1 MIYLI
6 IALWF
11 IGSVLLAYDLGLS
24 KSYSHTTSMVL
35 DLLAEENFVKYHYNE
50 NGEMVLEPLE
60 EVEETD
66 EV

>member
-11 IGSVLLAYDLGLS
+11 IGSILLAYDLGRN
-24 KSYSHTTSMVL
+24 KSYGHTTSIIL
-35 DLLAEENFVKYHYNE
+35 DLLAEENFVKYHYDE
-50 NGEMVLEPLE
+50 NGEMVLEPIE
-60 EVEETD
+60 EPEESD

>member
-11 IGSVLLAYDLGLS
+11 IGSVLLAYDMGLN

-60 EVEETD
+60 EVEKTD